1 MMWFKTKTHFLKIAI
16 AYETHV
22 YIKYFLCMVMADST
36 WSNALDDDF
45 EDDDI
50 QLVKV
55 EKKSIF
61 SKSKPKK
68 VDCSLDDRLNE
79 NLKKNPETLSSK
91 RVSSVITFV
100 SVVCPWTSYR
110 SRDRQT
116 SDTKTWHSFKKC
128 YEVRGR
134 RIKGP
139 WYCCSLALCLLLFQ
153 VSGFLGFS

>member
-1 MMWFKTKTHFLKIAI
+1 
-16 AYETHV
+16 
-22 YIKYFLCMVMADST
+22 MVMADST

-79 NLKKNPETLSSK
+79 NLKKTLSSK

-100 SVVCPWTSYR
+100 SVVCP
-110 SRDRQT
+110 
-116 SDTKTWHSFKKC
+116 
-128 YEVRGR
+128 
-134 RIKGP
+134 
-139 WYCCSLALCLLLFQ
+139 
-153 VSGFLGFS
+153 